1 MVFDSPGVRDAVDG
15 GNAGYLC
22 RKNHVKA
29 LAEEMERVLL
39 DKELYEQKRELAYAF
54 SCQFLW
60 ERNKEKIR
68 KFLKEIDRKK

>member
-1 MVFDSPGVRDAVDG
+1 M
-15 GNAGYLC
+15 
-22 RKNHVKA
+22 
-29 LAEEMERVLL
+29 AEEMERVLL